1 MEQENYL
8 QCSSY
13 EGKAPHPTEPG
24 FTAFQDAKTSQYFF
38 ALLDADGKVLLKSEG
53 YPQESSRENGIQS
66 VKKNRANREF
76 YSIKKEHDGTYYVS
90 LRAANH
96 KEIARSCTCATEA
109 DARALLPYLT
119 GEQVRTRA
127 VVSEPE
133 RAEDDYLV
141 CGEYRGH
148 KGVGTEY
155 SGLVKFTHRNGQHY
169 FAWYD
174 DNGDVLMRSEGYP
187 TTAARDNGMASVAK
201 NREVEERYTIEK
213 VRNFYFVVLK
223 AGNHQEIARSCPC
236 ETEEAARK
244 FFPSARRNARNIAP
258 SVTAATTVV
267 AATAAATTVA
277 AKPPTP
283 TITTPPP
290 VPTPSVAPTP
300 VMAAKPAEPALVD
313 KEDDYIHCKQY
324 RGYTPDAEG
333 FARFKHTNGLQYFVW
348 YDSRG
353 EVLLRSEG
361 HPHEAELVREQELV
375 RKYRFS
381 KDRYEVKQVGMFQY
395 VILRAPSGE
404 EIGRSCPFS
413 TLQDVYAAFPLLAP
427 PAPVK
432 DKDDDYLRCEEYEG
446 HKWVHEDYPN
456 MVMFTH
462 ANGKHYFAV
471 MQKNGKV
478 MLRGEGH
485 LTKDEVYRD
494 MDLVKRYMNDK
505 ARYELKELGT
515 KFMYILRDDK
525 GTEIARTCPLNDRA
539 DFALFAP
546 PPKPAVTLPPP
557 APKIEVKA
565 PVIAE
570 PPKVEVKAPVVAA
583 AATVAAATVAAK
595 SVTPPPVEV
604 KAPAPIEV
612 KAPPPPTPK
621 VTIPEPP
628 PIPRV
633 PMPEPVAVE
642 ASGGKFPW
650 WAVALPLLALAAWW
664 LWPKE
669 VPNVSAPVP
678 TPPVAEVKPEVKEL
692 PKPEIVEPKR
702 ETLRWILFDFDRS
715 DLRAESKAELDKMAG
730 LLKEYPGMT
739 GLLRG
744 HTDWKGSDAYNIAL
758 SQRRVGESK
767 QYLIAQ
773 GIEASRIETEISG
786 EQDPIAKNE
795 IGGHDTEQGRQFN
808 RRVELYVKG
817 GNGKLITVESIPP
830 EVPAELR
837 AK

>member
-13 EGKAPHPTEPG
+13 EGKAAHPTEPG

-119 GEQVRTRA
+119 GEKVRARA
-127 VVSEPE
+127 VASEPE

-155 SGLVKFTHRNGQHY
+155 SDMVKFTHRNGKHY

-174 DNGDVLMRSEGYP
+174 DSGEVLMRSEGYP

-213 VRNFYFVVLK
+213 VRNYYFVVLK

-244 FFPSARRNARNIAP
+244 LFPSARRKARDIAP

-290 VPTPSVAPTP
+290 APTPSVAPMP
-300 VMAAKPAEPALVD
+300 VMAAAKPAEPVLVD
-313 KEDDYIHCKQY
+313 KEDDYIHCKEY
-324 RGYTPDAEG
+324 RGHAPDAEG
-333 FARFKHTNGLQYFVW
+333 FARFTHTNDLQYFVW

-361 HPHEAELVREQELV
+361 HPHEAELAREQELV

-404 EIGRSCPFS
+404 EIGRSCPYS
-413 TLQDVYAAFPLLAP
+413 TQQDVHAAFPLLAP

-494 MDLVKRYMNDK
+494 MNLVKRYMNDK
-505 ARYELKELGT
+505 SRYELKELGT

-539 DFALFAP
+539 EFALFAP
-546 PPKPAVTLPPP
+546 PPKPAVTMPPP
-557 APKIEVKA
+557 A
-565 PVIAE
+565 
-570 PPKVEVKAPVVAA
+570 PKVEVKAPVVAA

-595 SVTPPPVEV
+595 IVTPPVEVKVPTPPPIEV
-604 KAPAPIEV
+604 KAPAP
-612 KAPPPPTPK
+612 APK
-621 VTIPEPP
+621 VPIPEPP
-628 PIPRV
+628 TIPRA
-633 PMPEPVAVE
+633 PMPEPIAMDTPR
-642 ASGGKFPW
+642 KRFPW
-650 WAVALPLLALAAWW
+650 MVVALPLIALAAWW
-664 LWPKE
+664 LWPKD
-669 VPNVSAPVP
+669 VPNVGAPVP
-678 TPPVAEVKPEVKEL
+678 TPPAVEVKPEVKEL
-692 PKPEIVEPKR
+692 PPPEPVVEPKR
-702 ETLRWILFDFDRS
+702 EVLHWILFDFDRS
-715 DLRAESKAELDKMAG
+715 NLRSESKAELDKMAG
-730 LLKEYPGMT
+730 LLKEYSGMT

-786 EQDPIAKNE
+786 EHNPIAKNE
-795 IGGHDTEQGRQFN
+795 VSGRDTEQGRQLN

-817 GNGKLITVESIPP
+817 GDGKLITVESIPP